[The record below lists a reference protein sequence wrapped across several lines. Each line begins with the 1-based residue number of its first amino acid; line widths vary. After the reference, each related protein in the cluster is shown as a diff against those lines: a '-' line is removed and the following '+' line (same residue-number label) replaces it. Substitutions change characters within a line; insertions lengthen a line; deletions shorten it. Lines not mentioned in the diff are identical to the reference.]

1 MSGKP
6 ARWREWNPWSPATC
20 CWPSILIS
28 PPEVRLYLAR
38 QAWEEANHAMAF
50 EYVIK
55 TLPVDRERVLGLE
68 EHPAVAAKAAFQRRL
83 TAEILRPDLD
93 LATIEGRQRLLRNLV
108 GSRPPG
114 GIQAIIPLR
123 WPLMGQPV
131 PNDAESPSLCVVHPP
146 GASQAI
152 APSA

>member
-6 ARWREWNPWSPATC
+6 ARWREWNPWSSATC

-55 TLPVDRERVLGLE
+55 TLPVDRERVFGMME

-93 LATIEGRQRLLRNLV
+93 LATIEGRQRLLRNL
-108 GSRPPG
+108 G
-114 GIQAIIPLR
+114 GLDR
-123 WPLMGQPV
+123 
-131 PNDAESPSLCVVHPP
+131 P
-146 GASQAI
+146 GASRR
-152 APSA
+152 

>member
-1 MSGKP
+1 MESLVTSNLLLALYP
-6 ARWREWNPWSPATC
+6 HLTA
-20 CWPSILIS
+20 
-28 PPEVRLYLAR
+28 PEVRLYLAR

-114 GIQAIIPLR
+114 GIQAI
-123 WPLMGQPV
+123 
-131 PNDAESPSLCVVHPP
+131 SPCA
-146 GASQAI
+146 GR
-152 APSA
+152 